1 MANAETA
8 LKARMGR
15 LKKQADTLGIPYTD
29 DTTED
34 ILREAVKQAKEALA
48 ELDDTPQ
55 ETAAAPALDVAELG
69 KTIAQEMAK
78 GLRTVVKDAQEDR
91 LVDDRDVDPNDQGDD
106 RIYFTPMFFWIL
118 PAKRIGGQLVK
129 APYGKIVFSM
139 DHGSAVRNGDQWQT
153 RYLSVYKT
161 NSKREQAYIETHE
174 LFGKV
179 FFSNSKDAALTTDQV
194 RFAQKFSLHMQTLNT
209 RMSPEL
215 YRMAGQ
221 YGIAVNSKM
230 SLPTLRTNIANILAQ
245 RDIMEEDRLR
255 GSLATAAGRTGLMS
269 ANTQ

>member
-15 LKKQADTLGIPYTD
+15 LKKQADALGIAYTD

-34 ILREAVKQAKEALA
+34 ILREAVKQARDVLA
-48 ELDDTPQ
+48 EIEEDSPR
-55 ETAAAPALDVAELG
+55 EKEAAPAVDMAELG

-78 GLRTVVKDAQEDR
+78 GLRTVVKDAPEDR
-91 LVDDRDVDPNDQGDD
+91 LMDDRDIDPDDQTDE
-106 RIYFTPMFFWIL
+106 RVYFTPMFFWIL
-118 PAKRIGGQLVK
+118 PAKRIGGQLAK

-161 NSKREQAYIETHE
+161 NSKREQAYMETHE

-179 FFSNSKDAALTTDQV
+179 FFSNTKEASMTSDQV
-194 RFAQKFSLHMQTLNT
+194 RFAQKFALHMQTLNT

-215 YRMAGQ
+215 YRMAGT
-221 YGIAVNSKM
+221 YGIPVNSSM
-230 SLPTLRTNIANILAQ
+230 SLSTLRTNIANALAQ

-255 GSLATAAGRTGLMS
+255 GGAATAAGRQGLMTS
-269 ANTQ
+269 NT